1 MLRVYYE
8 QKVTY
13 LKHDNIK
20 FWKNIS
26 LYIYIC
32 LKVSVNC
39 GIVHIYMSYDNP
51 HPSSVLY
58 SDKVT
63 ATDGHPAILYFNRTV
78 DGRPLYLTFVGTQL
92 PPEAAGLKN
101 CSDAEYVIGI
111 AKENKTG
118 KRRIFL
124 IILLYFLRINIVNL
138 CGWTVQFR
146 CWNRLPPKQ
155 GRARM
160 HQDRFRAEWEVQTLP
175 L

>member
-1 MLRVYYE
+1 MKLRVYYV

-118 KRRIFL
+118 KRRVLINNFVVFL
-124 IILLYFLRINIVNL
+124 TNKYCQLV
-138 CGWTVQFR
+138 
-146 CWNRLPPKQ
+146 
-155 GRARM
+155 RM
-160 HQDRFRAEWEVQTLP
+160 DCSI
-175 L
+175 